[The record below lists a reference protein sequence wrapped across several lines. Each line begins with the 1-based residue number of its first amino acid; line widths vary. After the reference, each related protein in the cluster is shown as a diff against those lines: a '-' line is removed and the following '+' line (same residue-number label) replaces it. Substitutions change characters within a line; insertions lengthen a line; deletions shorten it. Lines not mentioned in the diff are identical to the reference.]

1 MTSVLKSK
9 TKIVFLCLF
18 ILLTCSACSSP
29 RAADGKIK
37 VDKIISSETIEVPK
51 DSVNVSDIEDE
62 DLKKELSK
70 LDGDELITIEPM
82 TFSEAFSNGWF
93 DGLIVW
99 PMAQMINGIA
109 SATDAGW
116 GILITTL
123 LIQGVVFFFTRKSQA
138 STQRMQE
145 IQPEIQRIQD
155 KYKGKT
161 DDRSRMMMAQET
173 QKLYEKYDIHPFG
186 AILVTFIQLPIMM
199 GVYYAMLRSS
209 SVIYGSF
216 LGIDL
221 TQTPLYGIQNLQ
233 WAYIVIYGLMIVSY
247 ILNMKLPQLLKKHQD
262 KLDNVKKKD
271 YLKDKNNPMSSMQT
285 SMYFMTAI
293 IVFMY
298 LSWPIAMSFY
308 WLVSSLV
315 RTIFSLI
322 MHANMIKKRKE
333 NQKERIV

>member
-109 SATDAGW
+109 SVTDAGW